1 LRGAREARAST
12 KSEATAAKEVKRT
25 KMRIR
30 GLWGREARGTG
41 LREEYDDL
49 KQRIDAA
56 DAASRSACF
65 GHIRSTFGPVRE
77 GCALASSADRARI
90 LKEVRQVSRK
100 LWDAGN
106 RPQALA
112 LGVILLNIESQFAQT
127 DDAAFVK
134 AATDALIK
142 AAHSRPGVNDPSGRK
157 T

>member
-1 LRGAREARAST
+1 LSGRGRAPT
-12 KSEATAAKEVKRT
+12 KSEATAAKEAKRT

-30 GLWGREARGTG
+30 GLWGREARGSG

-49 KQRIDAA
+49 RRRIDAA

-65 GHIRSTFGPVRE
+65 GHIRSTYGSVRQ
-77 GCALASSADRARI
+77 GCDLASHADRARI
-90 LKEVRQVSRK
+90 LREVREVSRK
-100 LWDAGN
+100 LWEAGN

-127 DDAAFVK
+127 EAAAYVK

-142 AAHSRPGVNDPSGRK
+142 AAHSRPGGTDPPGKRA
-157 T
+157 